1 MRARLPGGVSK
12 LILRT
17 MFSSCHLPGRLRI
30 LAVGLALGC
39 GATAAH
45 AQKTIASCVQ
55 IADSFREVAPA
66 GKATAEVPAQVVRDE
81 LSTAEAAA
89 EMEVQLPL
97 RTRNAAEL
105 ERRVA
110 AGETISREEMS
121 ARFLPTEADFRAVAD
136 WAASQGLTVEPMGA
150 GRSVVIARG
159 TTAQMA
165 AAFQT
170 RFARV
175 QYKGE
180 EHTSATQVPSLPA
193 AVEARVHGVHGLQPH
208 LHPRKHLTVNPIN
221 IANGEPPFLP
231 DDILKAYDIAA
242 TGLDGSGQTIGIVI
256 DSVPQTS
263 DIQHYW
269 TYNGVPQDLS
279 RYSTINVNGRLPG
292 ARQGEET
299 LDVEWA
305 SGIASG
311 ANIVVYNCGDLNY
324 SNDAYSRVLDDLQSG
339 AQPGMHQ
346 VSISFGAG
354 EITDE
359 YSSDVNAVHGIF
371 TSIAAYGV
379 NIFCSAGD
387 EGAYANATTGGRVQA
402 IYPASDPAAVGV
414 GATSLYLD
422 GNSAIQSETAWSVT
436 STRNH
441 DSGGGGI
448 SVYFDR
454 PSWQKGT
461 GVDMNAARQV
471 PDVALA
477 GDPIT
482 GYYVYYNGKVEQD
495 GGTSVAAP
503 CWAALCALLNQARA
517 NNGMSSIT
525 NINASLYPLLG
536 TSAFHDITV
545 GTDSVYS
552 CTTGYDLL
560 TGLGTPDFAAL
571 VTQLNGKATSV
582 AHPAFFTGEAALDNG
597 VYYLSLAG
605 GNYFGYYSYLS
616 DPRYIYHFDLGYE
629 YCFDAGDGKSGAYFY
644 DFTSGHFFYSSPVF
658 PFPYLYDFSLNSVL
672 YYFPNTNATGHYTTN
687 PRYFYNYATGKIITQ

>member
-1 MRARLPGGVSK
+1 M
-12 LILRT
+12 
-17 MFSSCHLPGRLRI
+17 
-30 LAVGLALGC
+30 
-39 GATAAH
+39 ATARVRVPA
-45 AQKTIASCVQ
+45 
-55 IADSFREVAPA
+55 SFREVAPA
-66 GKATAEVPAQVVRDE
+66 GAATADVPAQVVRND
-81 LSTAEAAA
+81 LTAA
-89 EMEVQLPL
+89 ETAASMEVQLP
-97 RTRNAAEL
+97 RRSRNADEL

-121 ARFLPTEADFRAVAD
+121 TRFLPTEEDYRAVAD
-136 WAASQGLTVEPMGA
+136 WATSQGLTVEPMGA
-150 GRSVVIARG
+150 GRSMVIARG

-170 RFARV
+170 KFARV

-180 EHTSATQVPSLPA
+180 ERTSATEAPSLPA

-221 IANGEPPFLP
+221 MANGAPPFLP

-242 TGLDGSGQTIGIVI
+242 TGLDGTGQTIGIVI
-256 DSVPQTS
+256 DSVPLTT
-263 DIQHYW
+263 DVQHYW

-279 RYSTINVNGRLPG
+279 RYSTINVNGRQPG
-292 ARQGEET
+292 AREGEET

-311 ANIVVYNCGDLNY
+311 ANVVVYNVGDLDY
-324 SNDAYSRVLDDLQSG
+324 SNDGYSRVLDDLQSG
-339 AQPGMHQ
+339 AQPGLHQ

-359 YSSDVNAVHGIF
+359 SSDDINAVHGIF

-387 EGAYANATTGGRVQA
+387 EGAYANATTGGRIQA

-414 GATSLYLD
+414 GGTSLFL
-422 GNSAIQSETAWSVT
+422 NSDSSIQSETGWSTT
-436 STRNH
+436 SSRDH
-441 DSGGGGI
+441 DSSGGGI
-448 SVYFDR
+448 SVYFGR
-454 PSWQKGT
+454 PSWQTGT
-461 GVDMNAARQV
+461 GVDTNAARQV

-477 GDPIT
+477 GDPDT
-482 GYYVYYNGKVEQD
+482 GYYVYYSGKVEQD

-517 NNGMSSIT
+517 NNGISSIT

-536 TSAFHDITV
+536 TSAFHDITA

-560 TGLGTPDFAAL
+560 TGLGTPDFAQIVA
-571 VTQLNGKATSV
+571 QLNGKATAV
-582 AHPAFFTGEAALDNG
+582 AHPAFFAGETALSNG
-597 VYYLSLAG
+597 VYYLTFPN
-605 GNYFGYYSYLS
+605 GNYFGYYSYFS
-616 DPRYIYHFDLGYE
+616 DPHYIYHFDMGYE
-629 YCFDAGDGKSGAYFY
+629 YWIDAADGNGGIYFY
-644 DFTSGHFFYSSPVF
+644 DFTSGHFFYTSPKF
-658 PFPYLYDFSLNSVL
+658 PFPYLYDFSLNSFL
-672 YYFPNTNATGHYTTN
+672 YYYPNTSVSGHYTTD
-687 PRYFYNYATGKIITQ
+687 PRYFYNFTTGKIFTQ